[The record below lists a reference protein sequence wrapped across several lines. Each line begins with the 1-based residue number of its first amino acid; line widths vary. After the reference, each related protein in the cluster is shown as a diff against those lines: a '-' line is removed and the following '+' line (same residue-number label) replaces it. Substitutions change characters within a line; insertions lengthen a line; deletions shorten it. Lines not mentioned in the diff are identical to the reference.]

1 MVHRALMRVVP
12 CLVLAALVFAQDR
25 PQRHSV
31 ASGQSALPD
40 KKLMQQIMDA
50 WATMDPAAAAKY
62 YDQSPD
68 DTFFDDAGGVK
79 FVGWKAYEDGIR
91 KVLTSEQSTKWTVND
106 DAVVH
111 PAGNYAWGT
120 ATVHTEYVFKNG
132 SRQVMEE
139 RWTLIWIRKGGHWL
153 VAHEHFS
160 APPADTPQ

>member
-1 MVHRALMRVVP
+1 MVRRALMLVVP
-12 CLVLAALVFAQDR
+12 WLLVTLSFAR
-25 PQRHSV
+25 IGSPNASS
-31 ASGQSALPD
+31 ASGLSGLPD

-62 YDQSPD
+62 YDQSPE
-68 DTFFDDAGGVK
+68 DTFFDDAGAVK

-111 PAGNYAWGT
+111 RAGNYAWGT

-132 SRQVMEE
+132 TRQVMDE
-139 RWTLIWIRKGGHWL
+139 RWTLIWIEKGGKWL
-153 VAHEHFS
+153 VVHEHFS
-160 APPADTPQ
+160 APPADTPR

>member
-1 MVHRALMRVVP
+1 MVRKALMLVVP
-12 CLVLAALVFAQDR
+12 CLLVTLSFAQNS
-25 PQRHSV
+25 PTN
-31 ASGQSALPD
+31 QSAAPGPSGLPD
-40 KKLMQQIMDA
+40 KRLMQQIMDA

-62 YDQSPD
+62 YDQSPH

-132 SRQVMEE
+132 SRQVMDE
-139 RWTLIWIRKGGHWL
+139 RWTLIWIKKGGNWL
-153 VAHEHFS
+153 VVHEHFS